1 MRDSSRIYAE
11 DKAGSNRGANNLV
24 GHFGAH
30 HVVESLSG
38 AMAGYQI
45 IRIDVLE
52 GCDDL
57 PNVLVGQWRHDVES
71 TDNRMHLLDARSGLC
86 LFDRIDDT
94 TVTAGCQNDQ
104 PLAFDNEVRTDLML
118 KIIGNKTIGIFCRR
132 HLLRETSETIDDPD
146 LLAAWSQRLLETGL
160 RDFAGSKGMIGHH
173 CRPFSH
179 HEREVRVRDCLA
191 VERAIL
197 AGIGLADAKTV
208 LSANEERK
216 AVLEFALVR
225 REEAD
230 QTTEMIVMHVA

>member
-1 MRDSSRIYAE
+1 MSCAE
-11 DKAGSNRGANNLV
+11 DKAGSNRGANHLV

-30 HVVESLSG
+30 KVVESLSG

-45 IRIDVLE
+45 VRIDLLE

-118 KIIGNKTIGIFCRR
+118 KIIGNKLSVFF
-132 HLLRETSETIDDPD
+132 
-146 LLAAWSQRLLETGL
+146 AADTFSGKHPKPLMIPTFSRLG
-160 RDFAGSKGMIGHH
+160 RSGFSKPV
-173 CRPFSH
+173 C
-179 HEREVRVRDCLA
+179 
-191 VERAIL
+191 AIL
-197 AGIGLADAKTV
+197 PV
-208 LSANEERK
+208 VK
-216 AVLEFALVR
+216 A
-225 REEAD
+225 
-230 QTTEMIVMHVA
+230 